1 MTKTSQYKTSHGLFG
16 RTISHI
22 VTRLR
27 RNPRIKTSDL
37 QRGGAALI
45 DNLLDCG
52 YLKVAQ
58 HATRLLHAAFP
69 TLLFASNLS
78 AIFERIPP
86 MERSRT
92 ALKDG
97 PTKDVQIVAK
107 NSDIVVLLFC
117 GGNGAEAP
125 IHPFRLGLP
134 LPLIHRWLGRL
145 PASLIYLRDLENV
158 YYLNGVRTLGP
169 SREAT
174 FTHLRRII
182 ASLGARRIVCY
193 GVSAGGFAALDF
205 GLELGAD
212 AVLCMG
218 GMTNLSPEFNLYTTR
233 NKKCLALQS
242 RFRDARLDMLK
253 AYSKAARPP
262 RVRLVFGEKNW
273 DDRIQ
278 AEHMAGLPSV
288 SLCAIENCKEH
299 NVTVQAI
306 IRGDFDGFCNWLLRA
321 SREPSF
327 SPGHGDSA
335 KPALVNDAPRC

>member
-1 MTKTSQYKTSHGLFG
+1 MNKTSHYKISRGLFG
-16 RTISHI
+16 RTIFHV

-27 RNPRIKTSDL
+27 RNPTIKTSDL
-37 QRGGAALI
+37 QRGGAAVI

-52 YLKVAQ
+52 YLSVAQ

-69 TLLFASNLS
+69 SLAFARNLC
-78 AIFERIPP
+78 AIFDRIPP
-86 MERSRT
+86 RPHS
-92 ALKDG
+92 ALKDD

-107 NSDIVVLLFC
+107 NSDVVVLLFC

-134 LPLIHRWLGRL
+134 LPLIHRWLARL

-174 FTHLRRII
+174 LTQMRRII
-182 ASLGARRIVCY
+182 GSLNARRIVCY

-205 GLELGAD
+205 GLELDAD

-218 GMTNLSPEFNLYTTR
+218 GMTNVSPEFNEHTMR
-233 NKKCLALQS
+233 KKKSVAVQS
-242 RFRDARLDMLK
+242 RFRDARLDMLE
-253 AYSKAARPP
+253 AYSNAARPP
-262 RVRLVFGEKNW
+262 RVRLVYGQNNW

-278 AEHMAGLPSV
+278 AEHMAGLSSV
-288 SLCAIENCKEH
+288 TLHAIKNCKEH
-299 NVTVQAI
+299 NVTVPAI
-306 IRGDFDGFCNWLLRA
+306 IRGEFDGLLDWLVRA
-321 SREPSF
+321 SKERSF
-327 SPGHGDSA
+327 SQRHGDSA